1 MADATKLKLT
11 KQQIEDFREAFSL
24 FDHDENG
31 SISAKELGEV
41 LRALGQDPSD
51 TELRDMIN
59 EVDVDGNGTV
69 EFEEFLILMTNKV
82 KEMTKEDEIREA
94 FRVLDRNRDDK
105 ISVDE
110 LKYFMRKVAHVKLSS
125 VEAEEMIRFA
135 DLDKDGF
142 INFEEFLSIVN
153 LTTGPEQESEGG
165 SSSNSSKSS

>member
-1 MADATKLKLT
+1 
-11 KQQIEDFREAFSL
+11 
-24 FDHDENG
+24 
-31 SISAKELGEV
+31 
-41 LRALGQDPSD
+41 
-51 TELRDMIN
+51 MIN

-153 LTTGPEQESEGG
+153 LTTGAEQESEGG
-165 SSSNSSKSS
+165 PERHSDPSQVSCESFYDLIFASTLS